1 MIPSC
6 FPNIS
11 QNEKLELLQLFI
23 ELSKDDTPMVRRAV
37 ASNLSSLVNLVDKI
51 KVKNELLPIWV
62 RLSKDSFD
70 SVKIKAI
77 ENSSFLLE
85 CLSKQEASEILVEMI
100 KNSDP
105 ENKSWR
111 VRYALAE
118 ILPNMITFVGKT
130 KKCKKKLTK

>member
-6 FPNIS
+6 FPKIN
-11 QNEKLELLQLFI
+11 QNEKNDLLLLFI

-37 ASNLSSLVNLVDKI
+37 ASNLTNLINLLDKI
-51 KVKNELLPIWV
+51 KIKSELLPIWV

-77 ENSSFLLE
+77 ENSSGLLE
-85 CLSKQEASEILVEMI
+85 CLNKQEASDILVEMI

-111 VRYALAE
+111 VRYSLAE
-118 ILPNMITFVGKT
+118 ILPKMMAFVGI
-130 KKCKKKLTK
+130 LII